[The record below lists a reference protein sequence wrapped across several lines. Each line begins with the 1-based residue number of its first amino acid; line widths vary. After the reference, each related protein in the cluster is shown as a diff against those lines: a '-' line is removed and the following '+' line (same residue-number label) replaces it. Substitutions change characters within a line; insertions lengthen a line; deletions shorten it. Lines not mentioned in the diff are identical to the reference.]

1 MTDRSDARSG
11 TLGFVV
17 TPTVASNPTCKR
29 CAQELPANA
38 VTCTRCHALVH
49 AEQLALLGEQAKALE
64 AKGDLQAAREKW
76 LLALPLLPE
85 DSTQA
90 EWIRNHAVD
99 LYADAATA
107 EVERATTHPWVRRL
121 GPLAPIAVLLLKGK
135 ALLALFNLK
144 FLISLGAFLGFYWS
158 LYGVRFGAGFAIL
171 ILLHEMGHFIDIKR
185 RGLPAEMPVF
195 LPGLGAYVRW
205 QALGVSQQTR
215 AAVSLAG
222 PLAGFISAAACAVL
236 WWHTGNSLWAALAR
250 AGAWLNILNL
260 IPVWVLDGGQA
271 ANALSRRERVAVL
284 AASVLLGLVLREG
297 VFLLVALGAA
307 WRAFTKDAGQTPG
320 LRTAAYYIALLT
332 ALGVT
337 MWLMP
342 GTGFGQL

>member
-1 MTDRSDARSG
+1 VPNR
-11 TLGFVV
+11 
-17 TPTVASNPTCKR
+17 TCKR
-29 CAQELPANA
+29 CAQELSANA
-38 VTCTRCHALVH
+38 LSCSGCHTLVH
-49 AEQLALLGEQAKALE
+49 AEQLALLADEAKALE
-64 AKGDLQAAREKW
+64 AKGDLRAAREKW

-85 DSTQA
+85 ASTQA
-90 EWIRNHAVD
+90 EWIRNHAAD

-107 EVERATTHPWVRRL
+107 EAERATTHPWVRRL
-121 GPLAPIAVLLLKGK
+121 GPLAPIAVLLWKSK

-158 LYGVRFGAGFAIL
+158 LYGMRFGAGFAIL

-205 QALGVSQQTR
+205 QALGVSQETR

-222 PLAGFISAAACAVL
+222 PLAGFISAVACAVL
-236 WWHTGNSLWAALAR
+236 WWYTGNSLWAALAR

-284 AASVLLGLVLREG
+284 AASLLLGLMLRES

-307 WRAFTKDAGQTPG
+307 WRVFAKDAVQTSG
-320 LRTAAYYIALLT
+320 VRTVAYYIAVLT

-342 GTGFGQL
+342 GTGFGQP